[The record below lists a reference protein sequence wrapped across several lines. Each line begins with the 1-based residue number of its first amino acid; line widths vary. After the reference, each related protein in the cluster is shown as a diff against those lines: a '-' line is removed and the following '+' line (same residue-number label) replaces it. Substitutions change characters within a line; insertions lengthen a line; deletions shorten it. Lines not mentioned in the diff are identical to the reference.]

1 HVFVPRYDP
10 VAALETIEQH
20 RVTHS
25 VLVPTMINM
34 LVNAPEIAD
43 TDVSSLRG
51 IMYGG
56 APIPETL
63 LRQAMA
69 ALPRCGFIQAY
80 GMTELSPVATFL
92 SAKYHTL
99 DGPLAGRLRS
109 GGRAAHTVEVRIVD
123 DHDREVPRGVVG
135 QVAVRGPIVM

>member
-1 HVFVPRYDP
+1 GKGVVLTHAGITANAMNMIAELGFDASTVYMHAGPMFHLADSAATFGVTLGTGTHVFVPRYDP

-56 APIPETL
+56 APIPET
-63 LRQAMA
+63 
-69 ALPRCGFIQAY
+69 
-80 GMTELSPVATFL
+80 
-92 SAKYHTL
+92 
-99 DGPLAGRLRS
+99 
-109 GGRAAHTVEVRIVD
+109 
-123 DHDREVPRGVVG
+123 
-135 QVAVRGPIVM
+135 